1 MSGQMCTSEPGHL
14 VAAVR
19 NRVIDDA
26 SFEHRGRHGGER
38 FEHGCF
44 GKRAGL
50 FVVLLSLFA
59 LAVEAAPPTR
69 ADGPGLAAHCSCLDA
84 ANRAYDPYSAFDD
97 PHMRTPAG
105 EIALRR
111 WAWVERLYRQC
122 MQRLGV
128 APRAD
133 AFPHGVSDYP
143 DGPEFHPAQCEPQ
156 AR

>member
-1 MSGQMCTSEPGHL
+1 MSGEMCTAEIGRS
-14 VAAVR
+14 VSTVR
-19 NRVIDDA
+19 TRVINDA
-26 SFEHRGRHGGER
+26 LLERRGRHGAGR
-38 FEHGCF
+38 VEHGCL
-44 GKRAGL
+44 GKRAGF

-59 LAVEAAPPTR
+59 LAVEAAPPER
-69 ADGPGLAAHCSCLDA
+69 ADGPGLAAHCSCLAA
-84 ANRAYDPYSAFDD
+84 ANRAYDPYLAFDD

-111 WAWVERLYRQC
+111 WTWVETLYRQC

-133 AFPHGVSDYP
+133 AFPYGVSDYP